1 MIAKKKTALTV
12 AAGILLTLVGHHLA
26 FWRGSGHV
34 FDVIAGQFEPA
45 IEITHR
51 DVSVRGETRAP
62 YHVRAKIDTS
72 TPIHRVAPE
81 YLSFSIDTSQVVGG
95 KWWNPSADVKETGSG
110 SVPAPVFDFDRPK
123 LDLLAS
129 ALAPAYLRIGG
140 SEADKVYYDLDAG
153 DGDPISSPDG
163 YESTLT
169 RHRWDRVAAFARRN
183 GLRLVVTLNAGP
195 LARGPDGA
203 WLGDNAAELIEYTA
217 WQGYPVDVWELGNE
231 LNLFWYH
238 YGLGNQVS
246 ATQYA
251 RDLERLRAL
260 LDQHMPRARI
270 GGQGAAFWPIV
281 GEPGGLLF
289 GFTTAYLRA
298 AGDVVD
304 LVNWHYYP
312 QQSRRGPFAVRKA
325 GPSRLLEPAN
335 LDEAGHWARDLR
347 RLRDAHAPG
356 RPIWLG
362 ETGNA
367 QFGGEPGV
375 SDVYVG
381 GLWWL
386 DQLGLLAASGHS
398 VVVRQTLS
406 GLDYGMIET
415 ESLEPRPDYWNS
427 LLWKRLMGTDVYAA
441 ESHPEDPGGS
451 ADKLRLYAHSGTAGD
466 GSVAV
471 LMINL
476 DAERGAHVELPD
488 LADRR
493 HLLYQVQT
501 PDVLGR
507 ELLLG
512 GRRLE
517 LVPGPALPELAGR
530 LEAGSGI
537 PAITIRPLSYTFAVF
552 AERTNDRI

>member
-1 MIAKKKTALTV
+1 MTAKKKAALT
-12 AAGILLTLVGHHLA
+12 AIAGIPLILLGHQLA
-26 FWRGSGHV
+26 FWRGSGNVLDV
-34 FDVIAGQFEPA
+34 FAGQFEPA
-45 IEITHR
+45 IAIERR
-51 DVSVRGETRAP
+51 DVSIHGGTLPP
-62 YHVRAKIDTS
+62 YRVRAKIDTS
-72 TPIHRVAPE
+72 APIHRVAPE

-95 KWWNPSADVKETGSG
+95 KWWNPRADVKETGSG
-110 SVPAPVFDFDRPK
+110 SVPAPVFDFDRPR

-153 DGDPISSPDG
+153 EGDPVSSPDG

-183 GLRLVVTLNAGP
+183 GLRLVFTLNAGP
-195 LARGPDGA
+195 LTRGPDGA
-203 WLGDNAAELIEYTA
+203 WLGDNAGELIEYTA
-217 WQGYPVDVWELGNE
+217 RAGYPVDVWELGNE

-238 YGLGNQVS
+238 YGLGNRVS
-246 ATQYA
+246 AAQYA
-251 RDLERLRAL
+251 RDLERLRAI

-281 GEPGGLLF
+281 GEPAGLLF
-289 GFTTAYLRA
+289 GFTPAYLRA
-298 AGDVVD
+298 AGEVVD

-312 QQSRRGPFAVRKA
+312 QQSRRGPVAVRKA
-325 GPSRLLEPAN
+325 RPSRLLEPAH
-335 LDEAGHWARDLR
+335 LDEAGHWARELR

-356 RPIWLG
+356 KPIWLG

-386 DQLGLLAASGHS
+386 DQLGLLAASGHN

-406 GLDYGMIET
+406 GLDYGMIEA

-427 LLWKRLMGTDVYAA
+427 LLWKRLMGPDVYAV
-441 ESHPEDPGGS
+441 ESHPGGQGDT
-451 ADKLRLYAHSGTAGD
+451 ADKLRICAHSGTAGD
-466 GSVAV
+466 SSVAV

-476 DAERGAHVELPD
+476 DPERGARVELPD
-488 LADRR
+488 FADRR
-493 HLLYQVQT
+493 HLEYRVQT

-517 LVPGPALPELAGR
+517 LAPGPTLAEITGQPEVS
-530 LEAGSGI
+530 SGI
-537 PAITIRPLSYTFAVF
+537 PAITVRPLSYTFVVF
-552 AERTNDRI
+552 AGESVGP

>member
-1 MIAKKKTALTV
+1 MTAKKKATLTATTCALL
-12 AAGILLTLVGHHLA
+12 ILIGHQLA
-26 FWRGSGHV
+26 FWRGSGNV

-45 IEITHR
+45 ITIERR
-51 DVSVRGETRAP
+51 DVSVRGETLPP
-62 YHVRAKIDTS
+62 YRVRAVIDTS
-72 TPIHRVAPE
+72 EPIHRVAPE

-95 KWWNPSADVKETGSG
+95 KWWNPDAEVKEMGSG
-110 SVPAPVFDFDRPK
+110 SMPAEVFDFDRER
-123 LDLLAS
+123 LDLLTS

-140 SEADKVYYDLDAG
+140 SEADKAYNDLDG
-153 DGDPISSPDG
+153 DAISSPEG
-163 YESTLT
+163 YESILT
-169 RHRWDRVAAFARRN
+169 RERWDRVAAFSRRN
-183 GLRLVVTLNAGP
+183 GLRLIFTLNAGP
-195 LARGPDGA
+195 AARDPDGA

-217 WQGYPVDVWELGNE
+217 RQGYPVDVWELGNE

-238 YGLGNQVS
+238 YGLGGRVS

-251 RDLERLRAL
+251 RDLGRLRAI
-260 LDQHMPRARI
+260 LDRHMPEARI

-281 GEPGGLLF
+281 GEPAGLLF
-289 GFTTAYLRA
+289 GFTPAYLRA

-312 QQSRRGPFAVRKA
+312 QQSRRGPVAVRKA
-325 GPSRLLEPAN
+325 TPSRLLEPAN
-335 LDEAGHWARDLR
+335 LDEAGHWARELR

-356 RPIWLG
+356 KPIWLG

-367 QFGGEPGV
+367 QYGGEPGV

-386 DQLGLLAASGHS
+386 DQLGLLAVSGHS

-406 GLDYGMIET
+406 GLDYGMIDS

-427 LLWKRLMGTDVYAA
+427 LLWKRLMGDEVYAVEA
-441 ESHPEDPGGS
+441 RPEHEGGD
-451 ADKLRLYAHSGTAGD
+451 AGKLRIYAHSGTAGD

-476 DAERGAHVELPD
+476 DPERSARVELPHFTG
-488 LADRR
+488 LR
-493 HLLYQVQT
+493 HTLYPVQT

-507 ELLLG
+507 ELRLG

-517 LVPGPALPELAGR
+517 LAPGPALPEIAGR
-530 LEAGSGI
+530 PEAGSGI
-537 PAITIRPLSYTFAVF
+537 PVITIRPLSYTFAIF
-552 AERTNDRI
+552 HPQAP